1 MGLGLLMGCLS
12 LITQNVMMV
21 NNTVYFLILLFY
33 RADFALETFQEWM
46 RHISRLLPLTQGIES
61 ARKII
66 GGADLSDVMGILYV
80 EILLGMIFVLL
91 GYFLFRFFEIR
102 AKKMGTL

>member
-33 RADFALETFQEWM
+33 GADFALETFQEWM
-46 RHISRLLPLTQGIES
+46 RPISRLLPITRGIES